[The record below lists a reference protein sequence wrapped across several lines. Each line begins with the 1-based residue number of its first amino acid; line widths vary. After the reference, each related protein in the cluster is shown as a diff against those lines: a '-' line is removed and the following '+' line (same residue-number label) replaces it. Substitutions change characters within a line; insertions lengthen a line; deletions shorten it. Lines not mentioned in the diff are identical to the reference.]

1 MSEVAEVSE
10 VSVQAAYERLR
21 ARMKDPIGSVID
33 IGASNGCWTESIRRF
48 FPESR
53 FHLIEANDVHE
64 PRLKQYVGSFRQMSY
79 VLAAAG
85 PKVGTGNFW
94 IPKDIWGGAVM
105 DVAVENQTRPVV
117 QTTVDHEVE
126 RLGLKGPFFLK
137 LDTHGYEREI
147 LAGAAKTL
155 KQTRLIQL
163 EVYTIEYRPGIALN
177 QILSYMDGL
186 GFRVSE
192 FSEPK
197 WRPLDNAF
205 FQMDAI
211 FEPVDAPVFRSHA
224 WA

>member
-21 ARMKDPIGSVID
+21 ARMKDPIGTVID

-48 FPESR
+48 FPGAK
-53 FHLIEANDVHE
+53 FHLIEANDYHE
-64 PRLKQYVGSFRQMSY
+64 PKLRGYVESIRNMTY
-79 VLAAAG
+79 TLAACG
-85 PKVGTGNFW
+85 PKVGTGHFW
-94 IPKDIWGGAVM
+94 IPKDPWGGAVM
-105 DVAVENQTRPVV
+105 EAPAGEATKPVP
-117 QTTVDHEVE
+117 QTTVDHEVQ
-126 RLGLKGPFFLK
+126 RLSLPGPYFLK
-137 LDTHGYEREI
+137 LDTHGFEREI

-155 KQTRLIQL
+155 KHTRLIQL

-211 FEPVDAPVFRSHA
+211 FEPIDSPVFRSHA